1 MPGNMKDSLDVC
13 DHDFKVKLVSMIL
26 HFPLDT
32 QVHRYR
38 LNFKKSLDCTWVIL
52 FLSMTNLESDKKLRG
67 KCQGVEDACYT

>member
-38 LNFKKSLDCTWVIL
+38 LNLKKDWIPPGLY
-52 FLSMTNLESDKKLRG
+52 FF
-67 KCQGVEDACYT
+67 